1 MALRYGV
8 LGPLR
13 VCDDLYEISVS
24 AAKQRVILALLLISP
39 NHVVPTERLI
49 YELWGDTP
57 PATVSGTLQS
67 LISRLKRMLSSNTA
81 AHVPLIRHSAGYE
94 LLVAD
99 GCLDLS
105 ILNSAVKTV
114 REKMTEGR
122 LRDAAPYIDSALRLW
137 RGPTLAGVPSTPQLS
152 AETTRL
158 EELRLAL
165 HEDQAELRLAT
176 GEYEKVVSQHRS
188 LLLEHPLRERLW
200 AQLMLALYRSGRQGD
215 ALKTFREARECLAG
229 ELGIEP
235 GPELQQ
241 LHQEI
246 LQGCVPA
253 QEQLP
258 SVTISPP
265 PKPHQLP
272 PDTFDFTGRE
282 QESATVSALLR
293 RAGSQQAVVVVAI
306 SGMAGVGKTTCSLH
320 VAHRMVDEFP
330 DGQLYV
336 DLRGAEPD
344 PLDPGEVLSRFLRSV
359 GTAGTDVPS
368 SVDERLA
375 MYRSFLAGR
384 RMLVILDNA
393 ADEAQVAAL
402 LPGSPTCA
410 VIVTSRKRLSGL
422 AGAHHVEL
430 DMFSGDEA
438 ISLLEAIAGPN
449 RVAED
454 RQAAR
459 QLVRLCGYHPLSL
472 RICGARIAARP
483 HWSIGRFAQR
493 LADGHLRLNELGYG
507 TMNVRA
513 SFNLSYEGLG
523 PQTRRLFCLLGLL
536 DSPDFAAWLAAPLL
550 DTSVERAEEQIE
562 LLVESRMLEIVR
574 LDQTGRARYRFHDL
588 IHCFS
593 RELAATTVSSEERR
607 AILDRVL
614 GAWLALADRA
624 HESSYGANFLL
635 NHGDAARWPLE
646 ERYARSLLAEPW
658 LWWESER
665 GSLVAVIC
673 QAADEGLDEACW
685 DLAVTSTTLFG
696 TYGYLE
702 DWRATHEAAL
712 AVTRR
717 LGNRRGE
724 AIGMSH
730 TAALRIFQ
738 RRYEDAV
745 DLLRSAADL
754 LSELGERRAQAF
766 AYVGLGIAERGR
778 ADLQKALQYFRVSR
792 TLLDANNDLLA
803 EAHVLLHMGQTYLSL
818 RDIPEAERLLVQSR
832 TIAER
837 IESRPIEGYV
847 SRWLGETYLAKGDCD
862 RAERAFLRS
871 VELISPVGDTQA
883 EALALQGLA
892 RTTLRTGDHA
902 RAGSFLDL
910 AVAATCRMPESTR
923 AARVIAELGSLF
935 FDQGNSHR
943 ATECLL
949 RSVEIF
955 RRVGAV
961 QLEAGSL
968 RRLAKVQLSLGEP
981 DLAASSLERAGELL
995 AAVAET

>member
-1 MALRYGV
+1 VLRYEV

-13 VCDDLYEISVS
+13 VSDDLYEISVS

-39 NHVVPTERLI
+39 NRVVTTERLI
-49 YELWGDTP
+49 YELWGDSP
-57 PATVSGTLQS
+57 PATASGTLQS
-67 LISRLKRMLSSNTA
+67 LISRLKRMLNSNTA
-81 AHVPLIRHSAGYE
+81 NGDVPLIRRSAGYE

-99 GCLDLS
+99 GCLDLL
-105 ILNSAVKTV
+105 ILDSTVETV
-114 REKMTEGR
+114 RERITEGR
-122 LRDAAPYIDSALRLW
+122 LREAAPYIDSALRLW
-137 RGPTLAGVPSTPQLS
+137 RGPTLAGVPITPQLS

-165 HEDQAELRLAT
+165 HEDQADLRLAV

-215 ALKTFREARECLAG
+215 ALKTFRDARECLAG

-235 GPELQQ
+235 GPDLQQ
-241 LHQEI
+241 LHHEI

-253 QEQLP
+253 QKQLS
-258 SVTISPP
+258 SVVVSPL

-272 PDTFDFTGRE
+272 PVTSDFTGRE
-282 QESATVSALLR
+282 QESATISAVLA
-293 RAGSQQAVVVVAI
+293 RAGKQQAVTVVAI
-306 SGMAGVGKTTCSLH
+306 SGMAGVGKTTCSLR

-344 PLDPGEVLSRFLRSV
+344 PLGPGEVLSRFLRAI
-359 GTAGTDVPS
+359 GTAGTDLPS

-375 MYRSFLAGR
+375 MYRSSLAGR

-393 ADEAQVAAL
+393 ADEAQVASL
-402 LPGSPTCA
+402 FPGSPTCA
-410 VIVTSRKRLSGL
+410 VIVTSRRRLSGL

-430 DMFSGDEA
+430 DMLSENEA

-449 RVAED
+449 RVVED
-454 RQAAR
+454 RQSACRLA
-459 QLVRLCGYHPLSL
+459 RLCGYHPLSL
-472 RICGARIAARP
+472 RICGTRLAARP
-483 HWSIGRFAQR
+483 HWSIGTFAQR
-493 LADGHLRLNELGYG
+493 LADRHVRLNELGYG

-562 LLVESRMLEIVR
+562 LLVESRMLEIAQR
-574 LDQTGRARYRFHDL
+574 DQTGRARYRFHDL

-593 RELAATTVSSEERR
+593 RELAATMVSSEERR

-635 NHGDAARWPLE
+635 SHGDAPRWPLE
-646 ERYARSLLAEPW
+646 EHYSRSLLAEPW

-665 GSLVAVIC
+665 GSLVAVIR

-696 TYGYLE
+696 TYRYLE
-702 DWRATHEAAL
+702 DWWATHEAAL
-712 AVTRR
+712 TVTRR

-724 AIGMSH
+724 AISMSH
-730 TAALRIFQ
+730 TGGLRIFQ

-778 ADLQKALQYFRVSR
+778 ADLQKALQYFLVSR
-792 TLLDANNDLLA
+792 NLLDANHDLLA

-818 RDIPEAERLLVQSR
+818 RDIPQAEDLLVQSR
-832 TIAER
+832 TIAQR
-837 IESRPIEGYV
+837 IESRPIEGYI

-862 RAERAFLRS
+862 RAEMAFLRS
-871 VELISPVGDTQA
+871 VELISPIGDTQA

-892 RTTLRTGDHA
+892 RTMLSRGDRA
-902 RAGSFLDL
+902 RAGSFLTRT
-910 AVAATCRMPESTR
+910 AAATLRMPDSSR
-923 AARVIAELGSLF
+923 AARILGELGSLF
-935 FDQGNSHR
+935 FAQGSSHR

-955 RRVGAV
+955 RSVGAD

-968 RRLAKVQLSLGEP
+968 RRLAKVQLSMGEP
-981 DLAASSLERAGELL
+981 NLAANSLERAGKLL
-995 AAVAET
+995 AGPTET